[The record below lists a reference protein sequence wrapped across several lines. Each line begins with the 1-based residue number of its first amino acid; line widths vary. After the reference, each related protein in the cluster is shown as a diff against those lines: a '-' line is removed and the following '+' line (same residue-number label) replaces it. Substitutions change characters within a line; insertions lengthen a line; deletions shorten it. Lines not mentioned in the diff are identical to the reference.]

1 MFIWT
6 QSFSQ
11 QQIHY
16 PLDIVSKYWIVQKEC
31 DIIDRSP
38 LTLDFK
44 VDSVLPL
51 WLKFFLTNYKPSL
64 S

>member
-16 PLDIVSKYWIVQKEC
+16 PSDIVSKYWIVQKEY
-31 DIIDRSP
+31 DIIDRNPSR
-38 LTLDFK
+38 LDFK
-44 VDSVLPL
+44 VGSLLPL
-51 WLKFFLTNYKPSL
+51 
-64 S
+64 